1 MKKTKKILAVVS
13 SMAVLATS
21 ATVLSTSSVMSASA
35 ASSTAFPGSTLEYT
49 AFTREISSN
58 IVELVVKVTNN
69 PGIECF
75 EFAVIADDG
84 CSYIKSTKE
93 YSYTTGYN
101 VGETN
106 EENHRTYCVYTDPF
120 HVNET
125 DSKEFCL
132 RYKITGNAAQH
143 DFKIGI
149 TMMSTTEGDYESSF
163 NKKGDN
169 SLFPT
174 DAVVEVTPSVKVRL
188 GDLDNSGSVTSSDWS
203 LLQSLISYAPNKQM
217 STVYLDQQLQNR
229 SSTLSKRFP
238 NLKCAAVADIDHD
251 AVIQKADSDAMGQ
264 YLAEYGAG
272 MQLTNKEINTLFPV
286 TVVYDK

>member
-49 AFTREISSN
+49 VFTREISSN
-58 IVELVVKVTNN
+58 VMELVVRVTNN

-75 EFAVIADDG
+75 EFAVIADAS
-84 CSYIKSTKE
+84 CSYISAGE
-93 YSYTTGYN
+93 CYYETGYGFG
-101 VGETN
+101 VEN
-106 EENHRTYCVYTDPF
+106 EKNHRTYCVFSNPLHET
-120 HVNET
+120 ET
-125 DSKEFCL
+125 DSIDFCL

-149 TMMSTTEGDYESSF
+149 TMMSTTEGDFQRLSGLD
-163 NKKGDN
+163 GDN
-169 SLFPT
+169 SVFPT
-174 DAVVEVTPSVKVRL
+174 DSVVTVTPSVKVRL

-264 YLAEYGAG
+264 YLAEYGAS